1 MRGIPLQIKNILKEV
16 AEELNE
22 PYEIVEK
29 VYYHQFEF
37 LRDCIEKG
45 EKNNYPTFENVLLK
59 HLGTFFVNEKRFE
72 HIVERSKK
80 NGRS

>member
-1 MRGIPLQIKNILKEV
+1 MRGIPLQIRNILKEV

-22 PYEIVEK
+22 PYAIVED
-29 VYYHQFEF
+29 VYYHEFEF

-45 EKNNYPTFENVLLK
+45 QKNEYETFENVLLK

-72 HIVERSKK
+72 HIVRRSKK
-80 NGRS
+80 NDRS